1 MENNN
6 WTNTPGDSLL
16 ILFIEAPQTGDGK
29 ERLDFANSVVCS
41 QFLMGGP
48 SQNSF
53 MVIYRSLE

>member
-6 WTNTPGDSLL
+6 WTNNLGDGLL

-29 ERLDFANSVVCS
+29 EMVDFANSVVCP

-53 MVIYRSLE
+53 MAIYRSLE